1 MDHRRLVDTVMGTE
15 TSNGISYEKH
25 SRRSCGLRIVH
36 ALFLL
41 SVLPVCLLLSLEEQ
55 QVLPGL
61 CTHLSFQHV
70 FVRIEEHLA
79 DPLSRGGGRL
89 HDPADQTEATARQ
102 STGLQCLTKKD
113 LKLKG

>member
-1 MDHRRLVDTVMGTE
+1 MNHRRLVDTVMGTE
-15 TSNGISYEKH
+15 TSNGISYENICA
-25 SRRSCGLRIVH
+25 SFRLSV
-36 ALFLL
+36 FLL

-89 HDPADQTEATARQ
+89 HDPADQTEATAGQ

-113 LKLKG
+113 LKLEG

>member
-1 MDHRRLVDTVMGTE
+1 MGFLMKNIPAGHVVCASFTL
-15 TSNGISYEKH
+15 S
-25 SRRSCGLRIVH
+25 V
-36 ALFLL
+36 FLL

-89 HDPADQTEATARQ
+89 HDPADQTEATAWQ